1 MDWDVWANAGAS
13 ALVAGAAIGFVITYA
28 LLAPWQ
34 RSEAGR
40 HLMSFTG
47 AIGLLGLYTVCI
59 TAWPSGGAAAVLR
72 VARVVLLV
80 AVAGLLVQRTRMLIR
95 AQREPRRKDPDN
107 GVS

>member
-1 MDWDVWANAGAS
+1 MDWDVWANNGAS
-13 ALVAGAAIGFVITYA
+13 ALVAVAAAVFVVAYS
-28 LLAPWQ
+28 LLAPWS
-34 RSEAGR
+34 RSETGR
-40 HLMSFTG
+40 HLMSFTA

-95 AQREPRRKDPDN
+95 AQRKPRRKDRD